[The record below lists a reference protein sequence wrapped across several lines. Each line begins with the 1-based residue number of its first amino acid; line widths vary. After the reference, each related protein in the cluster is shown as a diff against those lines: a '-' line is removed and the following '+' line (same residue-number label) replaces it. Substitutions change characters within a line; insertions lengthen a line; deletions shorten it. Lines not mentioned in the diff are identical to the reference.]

1 MPSGVFDSTLLK
13 HMWSTAELRAVFND
27 ETRVQKWYDYEA
39 ALALA
44 QAELGVIPHAAA
56 VEIAAKAKVENVDL
70 EAIAAEI
77 RRTKHPLV
85 PALRALPAICQGAH
99 GEYLHFGPTTQDV
112 LDTGMMLQIKQAHA
126 VFVRDLQVIGGVLY
140 RLAERYKDTPMAGR
154 THAVQAL
161 PITFGHKCAI
171 WLAETGRNYQRL
183 TQLQDRMFVG
193 SMVGAVGTQ
202 ASFGDHA
209 FELDRKVMARLGLGV
224 ADISWQPARDRLT
237 EYVGVLGLIGGG
249 LAKIANEIILLAH
262 TEIDELAE
270 PFNEGKVGSS
280 TMPHKRNPSTCEGIV
295 AVGRTL
301 GHTVALMHDALMQ
314 EHERDASA
322 WRFEWK
328 ALPEACLMTG
338 AILAQIKDVLAG
350 LEVHPDKMRRNLDA
364 LGGFLLSERVMFAL
378 ADKLGKQ
385 SAHEAVYDAAMRG
398 FAQGKTFEQALMAN
412 PQVKAALGT
421 AELNSLLDPTT
432 YVGLAPAI
440 VERVLAET
448 RASGWIGSER
458 FRAEADLTW
467 PDGSAPQD
475 PDLEF

>member
-13 HMWSTAELRAVFND
+13 HMWGTDELRAVFND
-27 ETRVQKWYDYEA
+27 ENRVQKWYDYEA

-44 QAELGVIPHAAA
+44 QAELGIIPQAAA
-56 VEIAAKAKVENVDL
+56 AEIAGKANVGNVDL

-85 PALRALPAICQGAH
+85 PALRALQAICAGEH

-112 LDTGMMLQIKQAHA
+112 LDTGIMLQIKQAHA
-126 VFVRDLQVIGGVLY
+126 VFVRDLQNIGRELY
-140 RLAERYKDTPMAGR
+140 RLADTYKGTPMAGR

-161 PITFGHKCAI
+161 PITFGHKCAV

-183 TQLQDRMFVG
+183 TQLQERVFVG
-193 SMVGAVGTQ
+193 SLVGAVGTQ
-202 ASFGDHA
+202 ASFGDLA
-209 FELDRKVMARLGLGV
+209 FELDGQVMARLGLGI
-224 ADISWQPARDRLT
+224 ADISWQPARDRLV

-249 LAKIANEIILLAH
+249 LAKIANEIIVLAH

-301 GHTVALMHDALMQ
+301 RYTVALMHEALIQ

-338 AILAQIKDVLAG
+338 AILAQMKDVLAG
-350 LEVHPDKMRRNLDA
+350 LEVHADRMRRNLDA

-385 SAHEAVYDAAMRG
+385 SAHEAVYDAAMQG
-398 FAQGKTFEQALMAN
+398 FAQNLTFQQALMEN
-412 PQVKAALGT
+412 PQVEAALGT
-421 AELNSLLDPTT
+421 EELHSLLDPTT

-448 RASGWIGSER
+448 RASGWIG
-458 FRAEADLTW
+458 F
-467 PDGSAPQD
+467 SASP
-475 PDLEF
+475 